1 MDGSLLPPERALK
14 DNRQSNVVDLMKIPR
29 YFCWTRFGT
38 EAAQDV
44 SQIIERKEEERL
56 TGNGVFLWGIGNA
69 VGPSIL
75 KLLRVSGCP
84 EVLFSSIK
92 SAPKPIDVNPP
103 AVVAWANGIGLD
115 GEPFTLPEGALVT
128 SRFDPTSPKGVHY
141 ALVCHSEAPLALLTN
156 GASIQF
162 RALRN
167 LVTQRPLGA
176 SQVTAVVEYEDG
188 HPRDSKGYVIAMR
201 ARLTAPYFIRL
212 HHPIPINPVNSH
224 SRTFDFAAAREA
236 IVVRQ
241 KSVTPHQMEMGF
253 ATR

>member
-1 MDGSLLPPERALK
+1 MPTDRALK
-14 DNRQSNVVDLMKIPR
+14 DNGQSNVVDAMKIPR

-38 EAAQDV
+38 EAAQEV
-44 SQIIERKEEERL
+44 SQIIERKEEERQA
-56 TGNGVFLWGIGNA
+56 GNGVFLWGIGNA

-75 KLLRVSGCP
+75 ELLRVSGYP

-92 SAPKPIDVNPP
+92 SAPKSMDVNPP
-103 AVVAWANGIGLD
+103 AVVAWTDGFGLD
-115 GEPFTLPEGALVT
+115 GEPFALPERALVT
-128 SRFDPTSPKGVHY
+128 SRFDPTSPKRVHY
-141 ALVCHSEAPLALLTN
+141 ALVCHSEAPLVILPN

-176 SQVTAVVEYEDG
+176 SQVTAVVEHQDG
-188 HPRDSKGYVIAMR
+188 HPRDSEGYGVAIR
-201 ARLTAPYFIRL
+201 ARLVAPYFIRL
-212 HHPIPINPVNSH
+212 HHPIPIKPVNSH

-236 IVVRQ
+236 IMIRR
-241 KSVTPHQMEMGF
+241 KSMRPHQMDMGL